1 MLRPRLFNI
10 APLSSCRHSNALKYL
25 IARRGRSLHNTGPPP
40 PKAGFA
46 RTRRWTLPVAMIA
59 TVGIVYTAYKETTKP
74 ENWEEVP
81 ITGRRRRKVAR
92 RKEIQAK
99 LVQSAREELLS
110 YMEPTSRTKI
120 LPPNHPLSKLG
131 SDIVSRILSASDL
144 GRLGPRHTIKDSED
158 ENDSLLEDREWR
170 MYVLDGP
177 LPNACVLSGTRI
189 ITITA
194 SMFNLLRNTDM
205 IASCLAHE
213 IAHEIAE
220 HALEK
225 NSLLQINLSRS
236 FLTWFY
242 RDIFQWHEYEADS
255 LGLLFMSRACYN
267 PTAAISTIKRLHDMD
282 LSLKELIETR
292 EHQSGRLFKNMKKE
306 DTHPPWEDRIKAL
319 EKLLPAAFH
328 TLEMTPGC
336 SHTSQY
342 WEMWKRAIGDN
353 SNVPSQSA

>member
-1 MLRPRLFNI
+1 MLRPMLFNI
-10 APLSSCRHSNALKYL
+10 GPLISCRHPNATNYL
-25 IARRGRSLHNTGPPP
+25 IAGRGVHTTSPST
-40 PKAGFA
+40 PKAGIA
-46 RTRRWTLPVAMIA
+46 RTRRWMLPVAMITSIA
-59 TVGIVYTAYKETTKP
+59 IIYTAYNETTRP

-81 ITGRRRRKVAR
+81 ITGRKRRKVAR
-92 RKEIQAK
+92 RKEIQVK

-110 YMEPTSRTKI
+110 YTKPTSRTKI

-131 SDIVSRILSASDL
+131 SDIVSRILSTSDL
-144 GRLGPRHTIKDSED
+144 GRLGPRHTVKDSEN
-158 ENDSLLEDREWR
+158 ENLLEDREWR
-170 MYVLDGP
+170 LYVLDGP

-194 SMFNLLRNTDM
+194 SMFNLLQNTDM

-213 IAHEIAE
+213 IAHEVAE

-225 NSLLQINLSRS
+225 NNLLQINLSRS

-267 PTAAISTIKRLHDMD
+267 PTAAVATIERLHDMD
-282 LSLKELIETR
+282 LSLKELVETR
-292 EHQSGRLFKNMKKE
+292 GHHFKNMKKE
-306 DTHPPWEDRIKAL
+306 DTHPPWEARIKAL

-328 TLEMTPGC
+328 TLETTPAC
-336 SHTSQY
+336 SYTKQY
-342 WEMWKRAIGDN
+342 WEIWKRAIRN
-353 SNVPSQSA
+353 TTSQSA

>member
-1 MLRPRLFNI
+1 
-10 APLSSCRHSNALKYL
+10 
-25 IARRGRSLHNTGPPP
+25 
-40 PKAGFA
+40 
-46 RTRRWTLPVAMIA
+46 MI
-59 TVGIVYTAYKETTKP
+59 TTIGIIYTAYNETTKP

-81 ITGRRRRKVAR
+81 ITGRKRRKVAR
-92 RKEIQAK
+92 RREIQAK

-110 YMEPTSRTKI
+110 YTEPTSPTKI
-120 LPPNHPLSKLG
+120 LPPNHPLSKFG

-144 GRLGPRHTIKDSED
+144 GCLGPRHTIKDTED
-158 ENDSLLEDREWR
+158 ENLVEDREWQAYLR
-170 MYVLDGP
+170 I
-177 LPNACVLSGTRI
+177 SGTRV

-213 IAHEIAE
+213 IAHEVAE

-225 NSLLQINLSRS
+225 NSLLQINLSRG
-236 FLTWFY
+236 FLAWFY

-267 PTAAISTIKRLHDMD
+267 PTAAIGTIRRLHDMD
-282 LSLKELIETR
+282 LSLKEFIETR

-306 DTHPPWEDRIKAL
+306 DTHPPWEARIKAL

-328 TLEMTPGC
+328 TLETTPAC
-336 SHTSQY
+336 SHTKQY
-342 WEMWKRAIGDN
+342 WEMWKRAIRN
-353 SNVPSQSA
+353 APSQNA

>member
-1 MLRPRLFNI
+1 MLRPKLLNTVS
-10 APLSSCRHSNALKYL
+10 LSSCRHSNSLEYL
-25 IARRGRSLHNTGPPP
+25 IARRGRGLHTTGPATP
-40 PKAGFA
+40 PKTSIA

-59 TVGIVYTAYKETTKP
+59 TIGIIYTAYKETTKP
-74 ENWEEVP
+74 KNWEEVP
-81 ITGRRRRKVAR
+81 ITGRKRRKVAR
-92 RKEIQAK
+92 RKEIQDK

-131 SDIVSRILSASDL
+131 SDIMSRILSASDL
-144 GRLGPRHTIKDSED
+144 GRLCPRHTIKDSED
-158 ENDSLLEDREWR
+158 EDDSLLEDHEWR
-170 MYVLDGP
+170 IYVLDGP

-194 SMFNLLRNTDM
+194 SMFSLLRNTDM

-213 IAHEIAE
+213 IAHEVAE

-225 NSLLQINLSRS
+225 NNLLQINLSRG

-267 PTAAISTIKRLHDMD
+267 PAATIATIKRLYEMD

-292 EHQSGRLFKNMKKE
+292 EHQSGRLFKNVKKE
-306 DTHPPWEDRIKAL
+306 DTHPPWEDRIKVRQRVTSAL
-319 EKLLPAAFH
+319 LA
-328 TLEMTPGC
+328 
-336 SHTSQY
+336 S
-342 WEMWKRAIGDN
+342 
-353 SNVPSQSA
+353 

>member
-10 APLSSCRHSNALKYL
+10 APLISCRHSNALEYL
-25 IARRGRSLHNTGPPP
+25 IAGRGLHTTTPSA
-40 PKAGFA
+40 PKPGIA
-46 RTRRWTLPVAMIA
+46 RTRRWMLPVAMI
-59 TVGIVYTAYKETTKP
+59 TTIGIIYTAYSETTKP

-81 ITGRRRRKVAR
+81 ITGRKRRKVAR

-110 YMEPTSRTKI
+110 YTEPTSRTKI

-131 SDIVSRILSASDL
+131 SDIVSRILSVSDL

-158 ENDSLLEDREWR
+158 ENLLEDREWR
-170 MYVLDGP
+170 LYVLDGP

-213 IAHEIAE
+213 IAHEVAE

-225 NSLLQINLSRS
+225 NSLLQINLSRG
-236 FLTWFY
+236 FLAWFY
-242 RDIFQWHEYEADS
+242 RDIFQWREYEADS

-267 PTAAISTIKRLHDMD
+267 PTAVITTIERLHDMD

-292 EHQSGRLFKNMKKE
+292 EHQSGRLFKNMRKE
-306 DTHPPWEDRIKAL
+306 DTHPPWEARIKAL

-328 TLEMTPGC
+328 TLETTLAC
-336 SHTSQY
+336 SHTKQY
-342 WEMWKRAIGDN
+342 WEMWKRAVRN
-353 SNVPSQSA
+353 APSQST